1 MNSILDSVAWAWGV
15 CDIKKCS
22 VAATFQVSVGGI
34 KRLKPSTTV
43 QFSGEALLAAP
54 SSDDSGKER

>member
-15 CDIKKCS
+15 GDIKKCS

-34 KRLKPSTTV
+34 KRLKPSQFTTV

-54 SSDDSGKER
+54 SS